1 MKRRGNWQ
9 QIGNSRRHATL
20 EPWHLIRS
28 LEEALAALRRDPS
41 RAVWATANELTVELR
56 AAAPPPAEPTQTLG
70 EPLRGVIWHGD
81 GSLAELLTF
90 FAHAPQE
97 GGAGDVR
104 EL

>member
-1 MKRRGNWQ
+1 MA
-9 QIGNSRRHATL
+9 SD
-20 EPWHLIRS
+20 PRS

-41 RAVWATANELTVELR
+41 RAVRATVDDLTVELR
-56 AAAPPPAEPTQTLG
+56 AVPPAPAEPTRTLG
-70 EPLRGVIWHGD
+70 EALRGVIWHGD

-97 GGAGDVR
+97 GGAGDVP